1 LVISQVIL
9 DKKKAPLCQGAFQ
22 MLFSKI
28 TGYRGWDNY
37 LTRLLRIYWSLL
49 NEQILTPG
57 YTPLNN

>member
-28 TGYRGWDNY
+28 TGYR
-37 LTRLLRIYWSLL
+37 R
-49 NEQILTPG
+49 
-57 YTPLNN
+57 